1 MKRIFAAVMLGAGS
15 VALPA
20 LAYDIDHKKDM
31 SGMKVTADATAGPN
45 PKVVIANGDKVIAHC
60 RVEFTFNQ
68 RGAVPRAASVRPGKR
83 VILTAPA
90 PDGTEQLRVNT
101 TCKPPKSK
109 TDKADKAE

>member
-1 MKRIFAAVMLGAGS
+1 MKRIFAAACLVAGS
-15 VALPA
+15 VALPT
-20 LAYDIDHKKDM
+20 LAYELDHKKDM

-45 PKVVIANGDKVIAHC
+45 PKVVIANGDKVTAHC

-90 PDGTEQLRVNT
+90 PEGTEQLRVT
-101 TCKPPKSK
+101 TACKPPKAK
-109 TDKADKAE
+109 TE